1 MNAVLETGVTP
12 ARVAAPTLV
21 AMDRAT
27 VAFAAEMQNT
37 LVPPLY
43 YLGDSVEAHGQCI
56 PKEQVGGDLMDLVVD
71 GPEVIAYVADISGH
85 GLRAGVLM
93 AMIKTAIR
101 YGLLLRRPLRG
112 LFSDLN
118 RLLPQV
124 KEPSMFATLAAL
136 RFDGSKE
143 VEYVSA
149 GHVPLLHFRKKMNDV
164 IGHYAQQF
172 PLGLLAGDTYVS
184 RRIHF
189 EAGDIFLLPTDGA
202 VELGEERDAEAGLGV
217 LAQTLCKFNEH
228 PLAEILEI
236 LRDEISRHGAE
247 HDDRTV
253 LLVRTLSRSGNHE
266 ELGRQRQPHDT
277 TCREVLEATWHKMLA
292 GLAAGLEDE

>member
-1 MNAVLETGVTP
+1 MNTVLEMGVTP
-12 ARVAAPTLV
+12 TRVAAPSLV

-27 VAFAAEMQNT
+27 VALAAEMQNT
-37 LVPPLY
+37 LVPPLS

-101 YGLLLRRPLRG
+101 YGLLLRRPLSS

-124 KEPSMFATLAAL
+124 KEASMFATLAAL

-149 GHVPLLHFRKKMNDV
+149 GHVPLLHFRKRMNDV
-164 IGHYAQQF
+164 IGHYAQQV
-172 PLGLLAGDTYVS
+172 PLGLVAGDAY
-184 RRIHF
+184 
-189 EAGDIFLLPTDGA
+189 
-202 VELGEERDAEAGLGV
+202 
-217 LAQTLCKFNEH
+217 
-228 PLAEILEI
+228 
-236 LRDEISRHGAE
+236 
-247 HDDRTV
+247 
-253 LLVRTLSRSGNHE
+253 
-266 ELGRQRQPHDT
+266 
-277 TCREVLEATWHKMLA
+277 
-292 GLAAGLEDE
+292 